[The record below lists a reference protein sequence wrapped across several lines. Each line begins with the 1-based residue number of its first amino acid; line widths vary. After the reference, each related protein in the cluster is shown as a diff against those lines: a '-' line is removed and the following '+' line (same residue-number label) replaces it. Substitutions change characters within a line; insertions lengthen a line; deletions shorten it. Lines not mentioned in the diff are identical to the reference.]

1 MSDATIEL
9 VGCPACGAQNR
20 VDPLKARDLAPVCG
34 QCGSALPSAASA
46 GPVHVTASTFEHEV
60 ERATLPVLVD
70 LWAPWCA
77 PCRAIAPTLDAIAQE
92 MAGRVRVAKVNVDEN
107 PEIAERLGVQG
118 IPTLV
123 VFKDGR
129 EVDRMVG
136 ALPKHAIV
144 SRLEA
149 VA

>member
-1 MSDATIEL
+1 MSDASIDL
-9 VGCPACGAQNR
+9 VRCPACGAQNR
-20 VDPLKARDLAPVCG
+20 VDSQKARDLAPVCG
-34 QCGSALPSAASA
+34 QCGSALPRAASVV
-46 GPVHVTASTFEHEV
+46 PVHVTAATFEREV
-60 ERATLPVLVD
+60 ERATVPVLVD

-77 PCRAIAPTLDAIAQE
+77 PCRAIAPALDAIAQE

-107 PEIAERLGVQG
+107 PDIAERLGVQG